1 MVERMKKI
9 QVRSRDIERELTQYA
24 ISITKKDHV
33 ELLEDAFRV
42 LLINHEPAFFEYHDT
57 WVPALKY
64 LQTHPCLR
72 KVTVDMGAIRF
83 IIGGADIMRPGVVA
97 IDEGIAKDDF
107 VVVVDQTHCNER
119 EKGENLGE
127 RVWRNE
133 RRSSHGAPIGGSRD
147 RPAEHGSFCAP
158 QSEEGHTLGDHETG
172 KRYGET

>member
-1 MVERMKKI
+1 MKKI

-107 VVVVDQTHCNER
+107 VVVVDQTHCKPLSVGIALMDSAAMKAITSGKVVKNIHYVGDE
-119 EKGENLGE
+119 L
-127 RVWRNE
+127 WRMV
-133 RRSSHGAPIGGSRD
+133 
-147 RPAEHGSFCAP
+147 
-158 QSEEGHTLGDHETG
+158 
-172 KRYGET
+172 